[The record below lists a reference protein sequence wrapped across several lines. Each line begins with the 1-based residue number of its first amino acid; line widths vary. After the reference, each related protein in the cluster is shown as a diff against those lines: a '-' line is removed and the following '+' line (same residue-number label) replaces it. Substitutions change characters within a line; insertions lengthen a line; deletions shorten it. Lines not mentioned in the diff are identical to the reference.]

1 MSWIR
6 SWEKK
11 GKHGILESQATRRA
25 FLSDPTHRIRFVFLP
40 KHSSWLN
47 QVEIVFGFVMR
58 KVIRR
63 GNFTSV
69 ADLEAKLKAFL
80 AYFNLVLAHPFNWTY
95 TGKPLDK
102 SRPPPFCPPHRR
114 PRYAAKLKLAKTTL
128 SSTLT

>member
-1 MSWIR
+1 M
-6 SWEKK
+6 
-11 GKHGILESQATRRA
+11 
-25 FLSDPTHRIRFVFLP
+25 FLSDPLHRIRFVFLP

-47 QVEIVFGFVMR
+47 QVEIVFGMIMR

-63 GNFTSV
+63 GDFTSV

-80 AYFNLVLAHPFNWTY
+80 AYFNLVLSHPFNWTY

-114 PRYAAKLKLAKTTL
+114 PRFAAKLNLAKTAL
-128 SSTLT
+128 SSTIT